1 MGSVPNVKLAPW
13 TYMLIRM
20 LFKFVLKVFY
30 SSIVIENENFI
41 PGNGRPTIICA
52 NHGNSLT
59 DALMLITSVSSKKR
73 NYLRMT
79 AKATLFGKRT
89 FSSWLIENVG
99 SVPIKRRQDNPEDS
113 DNTIAMNSLTQALE
127 EGDVICLFPEGMS
140 KFQSKL
146 SPLKSG
152 VARIASD
159 VLTRNAANPDFELT
173 LLTCSITYV
182 HPQRFRSDVLVT
194 FHPPLHLRPSTHPSL
209 VRDSP
214 TSPPPFDSI
223 QSLTRL
229 IQTQISSGTIDAPSW
244 EIVRISKTAA
254 RMYSPL
260 GTRMSLGDWIRVV
273 RTFVGGFAQESG
285 GLVVEPGQGPAGT
298 DPDRDRIEILALI
311 RDLKAYQDN
320 LVKLGV
326 KDDRVRRLVSR
337 PTMAKRILFRTMW
350 LCILL
355 PITLPGLTL
364 WLSVFATASY
374 FGEKMKKSGPAQ
386 DVWDEIAQQKLIYG
400 LLSGGL
406 VWLICAVS
414 LLPFSLLMFPV
425 VPLWMW
431 MTLRWFEDL
440 VSTFRAIK
448 ALSIMLMMPPK
459 TLAEMQEKREELHER
474 VHAFALRLG
483 LPDDPEDFFV
493 MDPNVRKGKGIFES
507 STDGEDDGETRTSA
521 WGSWFGGPQDRSQK
535 GRARLYFSIVRRRKR
550 DWNETLKWYD
560 MTEFP
565 EDATKIE

>member
-1 MGSVPNVKLAPW
+1 
-13 TYMLIRM
+13 
-20 LFKFVLKVFY
+20 
-30 SSIVIENENFI
+30 
-41 PGNGRPTIICA
+41 
-52 NHGNSLT
+52 
-59 DALMLITSVSSKKR
+59 
-73 NYLRMT
+73 
-79 AKATLFGKRT
+79 
-89 FSSWLIENVG
+89 
-99 SVPIKRRQDNPEDS
+99 
-113 DNTIAMNSLTQALE
+113 
-127 EGDVICLFPEGMS
+127 
-140 KFQSKL
+140 
-146 SPLKSG
+146 
-152 VARIASD
+152 
-159 VLTRNAANPDFELT
+159 
-173 LLTCSITYV
+173 
-182 HPQRFRSDVLVT
+182 
-194 FHPPLHLRPSTHPSL
+194 
-209 VRDSP
+209 
-214 TSPPPFDSI
+214 
-223 QSLTRL
+223 
-229 IQTQISSGTIDAPSW
+229 
-244 EIVRISKTAA
+244 
-254 RMYSPL
+254 MYSPL

-285 GLVVEPGQGPAGT
+285 GLIVEPGQGPASA
-298 DPDRDRIEILALI
+298 DPDGDRIDILALI

-355 PITLPGLTL
+355 PITAPGLML
-364 WLSVFATASY
+364 WLPVFATASY
-374 FGEKMKKSGPAQ
+374 FGEKMRKSGPAQ

-406 VWLICAVS
+406 VWLICSVF

-431 MTLRWFEDL
+431 RTLRWFEDL

-459 TLAEMQEKREELHER
+459 TLAEMREKREELHER

-507 STDGEDDGETRTSA
+507 STDGEDDGDGETRTSA
-521 WGSWFGGPQDRSQK
+521 WPSWFGGPRDRSQK
-535 GRARLYFSIVRRRKR
+535 GRVRGQWDAVSRYFSIVRRRKR

-565 EDATKIE
+565 EDATKME